1 MTNTVKSLPKKR
13 MHQMIQN
20 LSFKISIA
28 SMIKYQALWYSAF
41 IASYAWFLYWV
52 AYDLFVWHKTIFEVN
67 MVNYVGSVV
76 SIALIWAGVKIWK
89 SNRMETQKQQKE
101 QPQQTIA
108 SKSGCPHYLGYLHQ
122 RQKSKDLPAECL
134 TCENV
139 IQCFSSTKQ

>member
-67 MVNYVGSVV
+67 VVNYIGSVV
-76 SIALIWAGVKIWK
+76 SIVLIWARVKIWK

>member
-1 MTNTVKSLPKKR
+1 LLVTNTVKSLPKKR

-67 MVNYVGSVV
+67 VVNYIGSVV
-76 SIALIWAGVKIWK
+76 SIVLIWARVKIWK

-108 SKSGCPHYLGYLHQ
+108 SKSGC
-122 RQKSKDLPAECL
+122 
-134 TCENV
+134 
-139 IQCFSSTKQ
+139 